1 MCAPAPREHT
11 ERAQGAART
20 HFVPPLHVHGCHVGQ
35 QRRRFDAVDNA
46 CRLERHRATLAV
58 VPYEENA
65 ALSSPDVAATLI
77 VGTLDPAGA
86 TALKAERAV
95 GQEGITL
102 RQNSPFLLRPVGL
115 RLWLGHLSQVLP
127 GGQGRGA
134 ANLRPAAP
142 ADDCSSQAEAAL
154 RKQGRRQG
162 PVPVRFQPGT
172 AMYLARSS
180 TLTTSE
186 LCT

>member
-1 MCAPAPREHT
+1 MQCHSQGMCAPAPREHT

-20 HFVPPLHVHGCHVGQ
+20 YFVTPLHVHGCHVGQ

-46 CRLERHRATLAV
+46 CRLERHRAALAV
-58 VPYEENA
+58 VPYEEDA

-127 GGQGRGA
+127 GGQGQGGGQALLGSQQQQAGRGGPSA
-134 ANLRPAAP
+134 QVPSMQCQPA
-142 ADDCSSQAEAAL
+142 S
-154 RKQGRRQG
+154 GW
-162 PVPVRFQPGT
+162 FQPGY
-172 AMYLARSS
+172 AVLVDLQICDR
-180 TLTTSE
+180 
-186 LCT
+186 